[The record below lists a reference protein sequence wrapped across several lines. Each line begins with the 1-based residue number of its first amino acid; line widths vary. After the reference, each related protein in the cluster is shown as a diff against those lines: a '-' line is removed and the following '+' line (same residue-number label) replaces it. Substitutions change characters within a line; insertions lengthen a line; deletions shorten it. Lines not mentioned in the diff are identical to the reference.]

1 MRILAINPGST
12 STKITSYADISGDL
26 TVEMD
31 ASLNHSAGEL
41 EQYARMIDQL
51 AFRREAVLNALTD
64 AEIPVTSLDA
74 VVGRGGL
81 VYPIPGGT
89 YAVND
94 AMIADLTEGVL
105 GEHASNLGGILAREI
120 ADAAGGRPAY
130 IVDPVVVD
138 ELVDDARLSGSPE
151 IPRVSIFHA
160 LNQKAVARRVAADRG
175 TTYEELNLV
184 IAHMGGGVTVGA
196 HRGGRVI
203 DVNDGLNGEGPFT
216 PERSGA
222 LPALK
227 LIRLCFSG
235 DYTEDQLRRMVKGGG
250 GLVAYLGTND
260 AREISRRIDAGDATA
275 EQVYRGMAW
284 QIRREI
290 GAAVAALGCT
300 PDAIVLTGGLA
311 HDTRLTGWI
320 TDGVEWIADVLCY
333 PGENEMIALAEGA
346 YRVLT
351 GTEAAAEYTGKVVS

>member
-12 STKITSYADISGDL
+12 STKIACFSGGSGVRGDIALEMEAAL
-26 TVEMD
+26 T
-31 ASLNHSAGEL
+31 HSAVEL
-41 EQYARMIDQL
+41 ERYSGMSEQL
-51 AFRREAVLNALTD
+51 PFRREAVLSALAD
-64 AEIPVTSLDA
+64 ADLPLASLDA

-81 VYPIPGGT
+81 IHPIPGGT

-120 ADAAGGRPAY
+120 AKAAGGRPAY

-138 ELVDDARLSGSPE
+138 ELVDDARMSGCPD

-175 TTYEELNLV
+175 TSYEALNLV

-196 HRGGRVI
+196 HSGGRVI

-235 DYTEDQLRRMVKGGG
+235 DHTEDELRRNGERFRGA
-250 GLVAYLGTND
+250 LL
-260 AREISRRIDAGDATA
+260 RISVPTTPGRSPAG
-275 EQVYRGMAW
+275 
-284 QIRREI
+284 
-290 GAAVAALGCT
+290 
-300 PDAIVLTGGLA
+300 
-311 HDTRLTGWI
+311 
-320 TDGVEWIADVLCY
+320 
-333 PGENEMIALAEGA
+333 
-346 YRVLT
+346 
-351 GTEAAAEYTGKVVS
+351 